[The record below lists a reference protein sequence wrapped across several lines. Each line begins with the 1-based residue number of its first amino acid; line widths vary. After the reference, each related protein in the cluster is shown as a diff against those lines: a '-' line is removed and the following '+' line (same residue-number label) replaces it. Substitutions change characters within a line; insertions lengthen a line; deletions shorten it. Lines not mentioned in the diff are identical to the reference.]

1 MPERIEFGETL
12 YALIIRAD
20 FSDGGIHFFTPH
32 EFSQQLA
39 YMSRPSGY
47 RIQPHYHR
55 KISRQVFL
63 TQEVLFIKTGRIR
76 VDFFDEDQAYLGNTI
91 LSAGDVILLCEGGH
105 GFEVIEQ
112 CEMIEVKQGPYL
124 GEDDK
129 VRFSADS

>member
-63 TQEVLFIKTGRIR
+63 TQEPHAPGRRLRRPPGEHRPASLR
-76 VDFFDEDQAYLGNTI
+76 V
-91 LSAGDVILLCEGGH
+91 GG
-105 GFEVIEQ
+105 
-112 CEMIEVKQGPYL
+112 
-124 GEDDK
+124 
-129 VRFSADS
+129 